1 MQWLDEHFTVL
12 SPPQKIDTFYLDNFI
27 YWLHSGCE
35 ETLPHYNT
43 NVPGKRKLE
52 STVEMLNYT
61 QKLVDWQRKANCS
74 QHSKLLSKYLFYLT
88 HFIKCFI
95 REKRQTLQWQ
105 STLIVW
111 LLKNKYALWRNIHNK
126 YNCVTEDIWHLK
138 SDHFW
143 CLLQMS
149 SASLFDFLTENVFLF
164 FCTWSCIK
172 RKIENYIFD
181 AHVQTKIFTRGIYG

>member
-52 STVEMLNYT
+52 STVEMLKYT

-95 REKRQTLQWQ
+95 REKKSQTLQWQ

-111 LLKNKYALWRNIHNK
+111 LLKNKYAHWRNIHNK
-126 YNCVTEDIWHLK
+126 YNSVLLK
-138 SDHFW
+138 TFDTWNQIISDAFFR
-143 CLLQMS
+143 CLL
-149 SASLFDFLTENVFLF
+149 LLWLIFLQKTSFCF
-164 FCTWSCIK
+164 FAPGAALK
-172 RKIENYIFD
+172 EK
-181 AHVQTKIFTRGIYG
+181 